1 MHFGSTCAI
10 ADSRCTHPGR
20 NRYKNRWSEEE
31 IMALKKGVLKFE
43 KRSKKRTEEG
53 SSSSDR
59 ALDSGKKGDTE
70 QMWEYILTS

>member
-1 MHFGSTCAI
+1 
-10 ADSRCTHPGR
+10 
-20 NRYKNRWSEEE
+20 
-31 IMALKKGVLKFE
+31 MALKKGVLKFE